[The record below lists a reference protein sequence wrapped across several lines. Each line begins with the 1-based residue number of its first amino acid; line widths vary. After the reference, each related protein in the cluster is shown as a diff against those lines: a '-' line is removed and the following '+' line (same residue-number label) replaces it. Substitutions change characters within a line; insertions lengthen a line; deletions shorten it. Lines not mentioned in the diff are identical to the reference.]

1 MVVHTYNLS
10 TWEAEAWDY
19 TEKTVL
25 KKKRKKVKEK
35 NKILLLISNT
45 MNNDVA
51 HTTRSLSKGRLWRP
65 CSWEPLPWIERLTS
79 VWG

>member
-25 KKKRKKVKEK
+25 KKKKEK
-35 NKILLLISNT
+35 K
-45 MNNDVA
+45 
-51 HTTRSLSKGRLWRP
+51 
-65 CSWEPLPWIERLTS
+65 
-79 VWG
+79 